1 MVITNCFIVRNKNKK
16 KNQFISRISSV
27 HGSREPSYIYRDIY
41 FDMDK
46 YIEIIGWACIWNGE
60 TNAIVVWLLVGGGC
74 GACE

>member
-1 MVITNCFIVRNKNKK
+1 M
-16 KNQFISRISSV
+16 
-27 HGSREPSYIYRDIY
+27 YRGIY